1 MYVTFSSEQRVA
13 IERYLAGVRDL
24 RVGIDHVE
32 AAVSGE
38 QAVVSY
44 TRTDDF
50 VDVQTGRPG
59 HVSVRLTK
67 TLRRVDGRWLFAP
80 SR

>member
-1 MYVTFSSEQRVA
+1 VSHTQCA
-13 IERYLAGVRDL
+13 
-24 RVGIDHVE
+24 
-32 AAVSGE
+32 AAVVGE
-38 QAVVSY
+38 EAVVSY

-67 TLRRVDGRWLFAP
+67 TLRRVGGRWLFAS

>member
-1 MYVTFSSEQRVA
+1 VTFSPEQRVA
-13 IERYLAGVRDL
+13 IELYLSPACE
-24 RVGIDHVE
+24 I
-32 AAVSGE
+32 SGSASNTSRRPFPGSE
-38 QAVVSY
+38 PWSA

-67 TLRRVDGRWLFAP
+67 TLRRVDGRWLFAS